1 MKLAQDLELNFKEV
15 PPQIKKTLNY
25 RKPLKTMGD
34 IYSLEITQLL
44 EIFYAG
50 KYFSWKK

>member
-1 MKLAQDLELNFKEV
+1 LSADLELSFKEV
-15 PPQIKKTLNY
+15 SPQIKKTLNC

-34 IYSLEITQLL
+34 IHPLEIIQLL

-50 KYFSWKK
+50 KYFNWKK